1 MQHSEPVLS
10 SSSDKLFFTKEQI
23 TMKKRKTNQF
33 ISILLAFVLLL
44 CSVVPAYAVEG
55 GEPDQIE
62 SQDLFITD
70 EVAKHIALLFLEDMV
85 NTGLTTWDE
94 STELVRVVPMY
105 DETGENIS
113 AYTAELTL
121 GYIVISS
128 YADVPNLIFEW
139 ADEAEPMYAG
149 LPAAHN
155 ARSAAKIIYVGPV
168 DYYLDSGSD
177 TLTGIEGE
185 QVPRDA
191 LSNDF
196 DEYRDIE
203 NVSPEAIEML
213 TEAKQEALENGGI
226 SAQANIGPDNSD
238 TGYIRDSVEY
248 AKNLYGPNGRYECTA
263 WNNKWESAATF
274 TIMGN
279 FLDYK
284 LHCGLVAITNAIKMY
299 GNQYNKA
306 NIKQATS
313 TQVFNNVVAVNK
325 ENDEQ
330 YYKVTVDANGNV
342 SGGTYRYNLDQ
353 FIEKSF
359 LNYATHVDVYGPYW
373 CNMDNIRNAT
383 TANRLMLINLHT
395 YGLPYI
401 TSAQSPYHMV
411 IGYAWACLT
420 EKNTLTSMYFLK
432 ISDGHFPSARNLDV
446 TRLPADQYWEIYF
459 G

>member
-10 SSSDKLFFTKEQI
+10 SSPDKPFFAKEQI

-33 ISILLAFVLLL
+33 ISILLALVLLL

-113 AYTAELTL
+113 AYTAELTS

-139 ADEAEPMYAG
+139 ADEAEPVYAG

-203 NVSPEAIEML
+203 NVSPEALEML
-213 TEAKQEALENGGI
+213 TEAKREALENGGI
-226 SAQANIGPDNSD
+226 APLAADN
-238 TGYIRDSVEY
+238 TLGGYITDSAAY
-248 AKNLYGPNGRYECTA
+248 AKNVYGGSWKCTS
-263 WNNKWESAATF
+263 WKNDWESAANF
-274 TIMGN
+274 AIMDE
-279 FLDYK
+279 FLSTYPDYEM
-284 LHCGLVAITNAIKMY
+284 HCGLVAITNAIKMY
-299 GNQYNKA
+299 GKKYN
-306 NIKQATS
+306 NRTIQNS
-313 TQVFNNVVAVNK
+313 
-325 ENDEQ
+325 
-330 YYKVTVDANGNV
+330 
-342 SGGTYRYNLDQ
+342 SNLDVFMQ
-353 FIEKSF
+353 VANVNIDSWYEYFKPLVGTNDNLAGEFIEMSF
-359 LNYATHVDVYGPYW
+359 AVY
-373 CNMDNIRNAT
+373 NISPKVK
-383 TANRLMLINLHT
+383 T
-395 YGLPYI
+395 YGLYPCTIERIKGAVTSNKLMYIILKNYNSGGAPY
-401 TSAQSPYHMV
+401 THHAV
-411 IGYAWACLT
+411 LGYAWACL
-420 EKNTLTSMYFLK
+420 NNSYQGDLYFIK
-432 ISDGHFPSARNLDV
+432 ACDGHNTSARNLDAS
-446 TRLPADQYWEIYF
+446 RLIMDKYWEIRF
-459 G
+459 

>member
-10 SSSDKLFFTKEQI
+10 SSPDKPFFVKEQI

-33 ISILLAFVLLL
+33 ISILLALVLLL

-113 AYTAELTL
+113 AYTAELTS

-139 ADEAEPMYAG
+139 ADEAEPVYAG

-203 NVSPEAIEML
+203 NVSPEALEML
-213 TEAKQEALENGGI
+213 TEAKREALENGGI
-226 SAQANIGPDNSD
+226 APLAADN
-238 TGYIRDSVEY
+238 TLGGYITDSAAY
-248 AKNLYGPNGRYECTA
+248 AKNVYGGSWKCTS
-263 WNNKWESAATF
+263 WKNDWESAAHFATTYDFPGYTF
-274 TIMGN
+274 
-279 FLDYK
+279 
-284 LHCGLVAITNAIKMY
+284 HCGLVAITNAIKMF
-299 GNQYNKA
+299 GKKYNSRIIQNSSDLEIFLKVFA
-306 NIKQATS
+306 INSATW
-313 TQVFNNVVAVNK
+313 N
-325 ENDEQ
+325 E
-330 YYKVTVDANGNV
+330 YYDPG
-342 SGGTYRYNLDQ
+342 GGTYDDCAGE
-353 FIEKSF
+353 FIDKSF
-359 LNYATHVDVYGPYW
+359 EAYTVSPTIKAYGQYPCSIDRIKSSIAPNKLMYIMLQNYNSGGKPYE
-373 CNMDNIRNAT
+373 NHH
-383 TANRLMLINLHT
+383 L
-395 YGLPYI
+395 
-401 TSAQSPYHMV
+401 
-411 IGYAWACLT
+411 IGYAWACLNNSYQGN
-420 EKNTLTSMYFLK
+420 KYFIK
-432 ISDGHFPSARNLDV
+432 ACDGHNTSARNLDAS
-446 TRLPADQYWEIYF
+446 RLIMDKYWEIRF
-459 G
+459 

>member
-10 SSSDKLFFTKEQI
+10 SSPDKPFFAKEQI
-23 TMKKRKTNQF
+23 TMKKRKINQF
-33 ISILLAFVLLL
+33 ISILLALVLLL

-113 AYTAELTL
+113 AYTAELTS

-203 NVSPEAIEML
+203 NVSPEALEML
-213 TEAKQEALENGGI
+213 TEAKREALENGGI
-226 SAQANIGPDNSD
+226 SAQADDN
-238 TGYIRDSVEY
+238 TKGGYITDSAAY
-248 AKNLYGPNGRYECTA
+248 AKNVYGGSYECTS
-263 WNNKWESAATF
+263 WGNKWESSSHFAVTG
-274 TIMGN
+274 T
-279 FLDYK
+279 YESRYPRC
-284 LHCGLVAITNAIKMY
+284 CGPIAIINAIKMY
-299 GNQYNKA
+299 GKQYNDNYIKTLA
-306 NIKQATS
+306 NTSVLNKVIEVSKIPTPPYYTADGGTPSDTARNFIKDSFKKCGVSVDVPELRNQCTIENIKS
-313 TQVFNNVVAVNK
+313 
-325 ENDEQ
+325 D
-330 YYKVTVDANGNV
+330 
-342 SGGTYRYNLDQ
+342 
-353 FIEKSF
+353 
-359 LNYATHVDVYGPYW
+359 
-373 CNMDNIRNAT
+373 T
-383 TANRLMLINLHT
+383 TKDRLMYVLMTNAF
-395 YGLPYI
+395 YGEPYRDH
-401 TSAQSPYHMV
+401 AV
-411 IGYAWACLT
+411 IGFAWACMT
-420 EKNTLTSMYFLK
+420 KKGTTTSYYFLK
-432 ISDGHFPSARNLDV
+432 VSDGHKTTARNLDV
-446 TRLPADQYWEIYF
+446 KRLQYDQYWPVRF
-459 G
+459 S

>member
-1 MQHSEPVLS
+1 
-10 SSSDKLFFTKEQI
+10 
-23 TMKKRKTNQF
+23 MKKRKTNQF

-113 AYTAELTL
+113 AYTAELTS

-139 ADEAEPMYAG
+139 ADEAEPVYAG

-213 TEAKQEALENGGI
+213 TEAKREALENGGI
-226 SAQANIGPDNSD
+226 SAQADDVGPDNSV
-238 TGYIRDSVEY
+238 TGYITDSAAY
-248 AKNLYGPNGRYECTA
+248 AKNVYGGSWKCTS
-263 WNNKWESAATF
+263 WSNDWESAA
-274 TIMGN
+274 N
-279 FLDYK
+279 FAIASEFLVAYPNYDN
-284 LHCGLVAITNAIKMY
+284 HCGLVAITNAIKMY
-299 GNQYNKA
+299 GKKYN
-306 NIKQATS
+306 NRIIQNS
-313 TQVFNNVVAVNK
+313 SNMDVFMKVAKINSDSWN
-325 ENDEQ
+325 EYFDP
-330 YYKVTVDANGNV
+330 A
-342 SGGTYRYNLDQ
+342 GGTYNDSAGEFIDLSFAAFNISPKVKAYGQYPCTIERIKSAIAPNKLMYIMLYNYNSGDM
-353 FIEKSF
+353 
-359 LNYATHVDVYGPYW
+359 PYY
-373 CNMDNIRNAT
+373 RHH
-383 TANRLMLINLHT
+383 L
-395 YGLPYI
+395 
-401 TSAQSPYHMV
+401 
-411 IGYAWACLT
+411 IGYAWACLNNSYQGN
-420 EKNTLTSMYFLK
+420 KYFIK
-432 ISDGHFPSARNLDV
+432 ACDGHNTSARNLDAS
-446 TRLPADQYWEIYF
+446 RLIMDKYWEIRF
-459 G
+459 

>member
-1 MQHSEPVLS
+1 MQHSEPVLNS
-10 SSSDKLFFTKEQI
+10 SPDKPFFVKEQI

-33 ISILLAFVLLL
+33 ISILLALVLLL

-94 STELVRVVPMY
+94 STELLRVVPMY

-113 AYTAELTL
+113 AYTAELTS

-139 ADEAEPMYAG
+139 ADEAEPVYAG

-226 SAQANIGPDNSD
+226 APLAADN
-238 TGYIRDSVEY
+238 TLGGYITDSAAY
-248 AKNLYGPNGRYECTA
+248 AKNVYGGSYECTS
-263 WNNKWESAATF
+263 WGNKWESSSHFATSSAHEDRYP
-274 TIMGN
+274 N
-279 FLDYK
+279 C
-284 LHCGLVAITNAIKMY
+284 CGPVAIVNAIKMY
-299 GNQYNKA
+299 GKQYNDSFIKMLSDTSVFNKVIEVSKIPTPPYYTA
-306 NIKQATS
+306 ANGTNPNTARNFIKDSFKKYGLSVDIPELRKQCTIDNIKKGTAQ
-313 TQVFNNVVAVNK
+313 
-325 ENDEQ
+325 DCLM
-330 YYKVTVDANGNV
+330 YVTMNGEH
-342 SGGTYRYNLDQ
+342 YR
-353 FIEKSF
+353 
-359 LNYATHVDVYGPYW
+359 APYG
-373 CNMDNIRNAT
+373 NHA
-383 TANRLMLINLHT
+383 
-395 YGLPYI
+395 
-401 TSAQSPYHMV
+401 V
-411 IGYAWACLT
+411 IGFAWACMT
-420 EKNTLTSMYFLK
+420 KKGTSTSYYFLK
-432 ISDGHFPSARNLDV
+432 VADGKKSTARNLDV
-446 TRLPADQYWEIYF
+446 ERLQYDQYWPLRF
-459 G
+459 S